1 MEKFDPEKRLEARWC
16 FDSETGEKFLIDM
29 VSGQIL
35 LRGKDLKDMAFGN
48 NETRMLEDAKMW
60 EQGFN
65 EGYEKAFHESD
76 YVFAQLES
84 ELAWVR
90 EERDY
95 LLKLSK
101 PNENT
106 IQ

>member
-29 VSGQIL
+29 ISGQIL
-35 LRGKDLKDMAFGN
+35 IRGKDLKDMAFGN

-65 EGYEKAFHESD
+65 EGY
-76 YVFAQLES
+76 AQAQIEDDEVIYTLDD
-84 ELAWVR
+84 ELTWLR

-101 PNENT
+101 KDGDT